1 MPTQFIE
8 VVIATGE
15 IWGVSLVPWGNYEPE
30 PGNAVY
36 VVDHP
41 TIIDPDTEYFVV
53 LEILPR
59 LQITPP
65 APSGYAPLVVSM
77 ASFPAGTQVVAING
91 AGEAVITSDPA
102 DPIQIPE
109 PGKYRIIAFPPF
121 PAKGF
126 DVEVELV

>member
-1 MPTQFIE
+1 MPTQYIE

-15 IWGVSLVPWGNYEPE
+15 ITGVSLVPWESYEPE
-30 PGNAVY
+30 PGSAVY
-36 VVDHP
+36 VMDHP
-41 TIIDPDTEYFVV
+41 AIIDPDAEYFVV

-59 LQITPP
+59 QQLMPP
-65 APSGYAPLVVSM
+65 ASSGYAPLEVTM
-77 ASFPAGTQVVAING
+77 ASFPAGTEVVAING